1 MRISDWSSNVCS
13 SDLGI
18 TSTRQVRKPPVSFAT
33 RENLLRCVSSV
44 EQPLH
49 RVRLHSSTLVLREIA
64 DGAFSKLRFP
74 AAHASLGVHAPGRCR
89 HSWRWCNQRLSRPA
103 QNNGRSNTSP
113 THLTR
118 NRNIQR

>member
-49 RVRLHSSTLVLREIA
+49 RVRLHSSTLVLREID
-64 DGAFSKLRFP
+64 DGAFSKLRFQIGR
-74 AAHASLGVHAPGRCR
+74 ASGRERVCQYVSISVFAVSLNKNKNEKYR
-89 HSWRWCNQRLSRPA
+89 TVENEKKTK
-103 QNNGRSNTSP
+103 N
-113 THLTR
+113 
-118 NRNIQR
+118 